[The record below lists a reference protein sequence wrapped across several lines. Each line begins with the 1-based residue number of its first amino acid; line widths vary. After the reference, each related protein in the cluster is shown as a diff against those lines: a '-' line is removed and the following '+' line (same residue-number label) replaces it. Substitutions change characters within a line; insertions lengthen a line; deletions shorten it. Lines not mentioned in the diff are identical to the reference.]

1 MNKRISLL
9 ATALLLTGASSVF
22 AASSTDLTVTGV
34 ITPAACTPVLS
45 NNGAVDFGKTPAK
58 DLNQTRITHLGMEK
72 LQVDVGCDAA
82 TTFAL
87 TLLDNRSSSALTPYQ
102 YGLGKT
108 SADEKLG
115 GFTVTFFDAITDSGP
130 KRVIASFDEGKT
142 WRNNN
147 AIPVDPGSWAA
158 VGDTST
164 GSWFPVSTKT
174 LAMNL
179 EVDAFIAR
187 ADGLTLTDEVTLD
200 GSATLQIKYM

>member
-1 MNKRISLL
+1 MNNHLSLF
-9 ATALLLTGASSVF
+9 TAAVLLTGASSAF
-22 AASSTDLTVTGV
+22 AASSTELTVTGV
-34 ITPAACTPVLS
+34 ITPTACTPLLS
-45 NNGAVDFGKTPAK
+45 KNGTVDFGKTSAK
-58 DLNQTRITHLGMEK
+58 DLNQTRVTHLGTEK

-87 TLLDNRSSSALTPYQ
+87 TLLDNRSGSALNAYQ

-130 KRVIASFDEGKT
+130 KRVIASFDEGQT
-142 WRNNN
+142 WRSNH
-147 AIPVDPGSWAA
+147 ALPVDPGSWAA

-164 GSWFPVSTKT
+164 GSWFPISTKT
-174 LAMNL
+174 LAMNV
-179 EVDAFIAR
+179 EVDAYIAR
-187 ADGLTLTDEVTLD
+187 ADSLTLTDDVTLD